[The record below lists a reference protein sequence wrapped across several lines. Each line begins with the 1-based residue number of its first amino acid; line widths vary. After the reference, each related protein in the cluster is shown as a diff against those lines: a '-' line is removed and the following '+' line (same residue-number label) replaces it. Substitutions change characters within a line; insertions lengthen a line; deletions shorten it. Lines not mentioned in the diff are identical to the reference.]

1 MDLNLSAED
10 VAALENRT
18 EGWIAGLQLA
28 ALSMQGRKDATSFI
42 KSFTGSHHFVLDYL
56 LEEVLEQQ
64 PEGVQAFLLRTSI
77 LDRLCG
83 PLCDAVFGSP
93 STSGQETLEYLEHA
107 NLFIVPLDDERRWYR
122 YHHLFADLLRQRLG
136 RPKEFAELNLRAS
149 QWYEDNNL
157 AFEAFRH
164 ATAANDIER
173 AERLIENEGMGLH
186 SRSAATAVLKWL
198 ASLPGAVLD
207 AHPLLWLR
215 SATLALMAG
224 QTTGVEEKLQAAEE
238 ALQNIEQD
246 AKTRDLSGQIACA
259 RATLALTRYDPGAMV
274 IQARRALEFLHPD
287 NLTFRFT
294 ANWVLGTAL
303 MLQGDRAGAGRAHQ
317 EGIAISQQSGHVFSK
332 ILATSSFGRAQE
344 LDNHLQQAAE
354 TYRSI
359 LPLFGNHP
367 QPSAEEAHLGLARIC
382 YEWND
387 LETAEQHGQQSLQL
401 ARQYDRVIDR
411 FIVSEVFLARLKLA
425 RGDVDGAA
433 ALLAEAEQS
442 ARQKNFLRRLP
453 EIAAVQV
460 LALLRQGQVAAAA
473 QLARQSELPLSQA
486 RVLIAQD
493 DPSAALAV
501 LEPLRQQ
508 MEARGWADERLKT
521 MVLQAVAQHLRGEKD
536 KAAQVLSEALALAE
550 PGGFIRIFVDEGKPM
565 AELLTIIAAKDGA
578 LCAKQYILKLL
589 SAFDERK
596 EIYPSGSALHG
607 TPVANTSSSLLA
619 KQAVGPQPLIE
630 PLSERELEV
639 LRLLRTDLSG
649 PEIARECMVSLT
661 TVRTHT
667 QNIYAKLGV
676 KNRRAAVR
684 RAEELDLL

>member
-1 MDLNLSAED
+1 
-10 VAALENRT
+10 
-18 EGWIAGLQLA
+18 
-28 ALSMQGRKDATSFI
+28 
-42 KSFTGSHHFVLDYL
+42 
-56 LEEVLEQQ
+56 
-64 PEGVQAFLLRTSI
+64 
-77 LDRLCG
+77 
-83 PLCDAVFGSP
+83 
-93 STSGQETLEYLEHA
+93 
-107 NLFIVPLDDERRWYR
+107 
-122 YHHLFADLLRQRLG
+122 
-136 RPKEFAELNLRAS
+136 
-149 QWYEDNNL
+149 
-157 AFEAFRH
+157 
-164 ATAANDIER
+164 
-173 AERLIENEGMGLH
+173 
-186 SRSAATAVLKWL
+186 
-198 ASLPGAVLD
+198 VLD
-207 AHPLLWLR
+207 AHPQLWLR

-224 QTTGVEEKLQAAEE
+224 QTTGVEEKLQVAEK

-246 AKTRDLSGQIACA
+246 TKTRDLSGQIACA

-294 ANWVLGTAL
+294 ANWALGTAL

-649 PEIARECMVSLT
+649 PEIARECVVSLT